1 MARRMI
7 NNCDMNRKKSSISTC
22 KVNKQL
28 NYFKEAIL
36 VQTYKQFNDSN
47 ELTASFQ
54 IQFKFKTP
62 TYKPKTPTFEIAT
75 PQTQSEEKR
84 MMDDSEDERSSDSDN
99 DDKYLLGFIM
109 GCIVGLHH
117 HSATIHGRALV
128 GLVREPHNP
137 HDPNAIQVLNTHSL
151 PVGYIERAAAAAL
164 SPLIDAHLIA
174 VEAIVPNAR
183 NKAHRIP
190 CQIHV
195 FSRLR
200 HFNAVKH
207 SLSDSGLKL
216 ITDSNPAF
224 TLSDAVAVKETK
236 AHSHSLS
243 LDAVFNFTTNR
254 VIQPSKV
261 EPPRTIITTEL
272 LRHQKEGLAWL
283 LHRENSHDLPPFWE
297 EKNGNFKSQVGI
309 DKRSKYESG
318 VRTNA
323 TLVVCPPSVMS
334 TWIAQLEEHTVPGG
348 LKTCMYYGERR
359 SKSVE
364 ELKKYDLVL
373 TTYSTLSSEQLVPEM
388 PAKKML
394 WRRIILDEAH
404 AIKNVNA
411 QQSAAVCKLNAQCR
425 WAVTGTPIQS
435 GCIDLFSIMVFLRF
449 EPFSVRSYWR
459 DLVQRSLDQG
469 TDKGLLRLQ
478 VLMDAIALRRTK
490 DATLVGLP
498 PKTTE
503 VCYVE
508 LSLEERELYDQ
519 MKEQTKT
526 LLSSFGHEDSLVPH
540 YSAVLSRILRLRQIC
555 TDLKLCKDQSLLLA
569 NIEDVSNNPELL
581 QTLLELLQ
589 DGEDFDCP
597 ICLSPPTDIVITCC
611 AHIFCRGCIL
621 RTLQNNTCC
630 PLCRHPLSESDL
642 FSAPPEPSKAD
653 SDDQYSS
660 SKSEAGLSSK
670 VSTLIKLI
678 TQSRDQH
685 PTAKSVVFSQFRK
698 LLLLLEEPLN
708 AAGFKTVRLD
718 GTMNA
723 KHRAKVIEQF
733 QAQGRD
739 GPTVLLASLRASSSG
754 INLTS
759 ASRLYFME
767 PWLNH
772 AVEEQAMDR
781 VHRIGQK
788 EDVKSPAGI
797 VDSLAIFPYTPH
809 RSSNVSIKAFLE
821 PLIGTTTT
829 VKDFAL
835 ACALVSSSSFESS
848 GVLSWTPGHLSA
860 LATSSFSELSRAHL
874 FGHISP
880 SLLDWALP
888 LLRHGEFREICYG
901 PPSDMAASRKMVALA
916 AGWCVPRPRGGRRWR
931 RLWSASPISEGGGEE
946 RKERK

>member
-1 MARRMI
+1 M
-7 NNCDMNRKKSSISTC
+7 
-22 KVNKQL
+22 
-28 NYFKEAIL
+28 
-36 VQTYKQFNDSN
+36 
-47 ELTASFQ
+47 
-54 IQFKFKTP
+54 
-62 TYKPKTPTFEIAT
+62 
-75 PQTQSEEKR
+75 
-84 MMDDSEDERSSDSDN
+84 DSDEES
-99 DDKYLLGFIM
+99 DKYLLGFIM
-109 GCIVGLHH
+109 ANIVGLQH
-117 HSATIHGRALV
+117 HSGSIHGRALV

-164 SPLIDAHLIA
+164 SPLIDAHLVT

-183 NKAHRIP
+183 KKSHRVP

-195 FSRLR
+195 FARLQN
-200 HFNAVKH
+200 FNAVKH
-207 SLSDSGLKL
+207 SVTNSGLKL
-216 ITDSNPAF
+216 ITESNPAF

-236 AHSHSLS
+236 AQNESMSV
-243 LDAVFNFTTNR
+243 DTVFNLVDRSLADSTYNR
-254 VIQPSKV
+254 VI
-261 EPPRTIITTEL
+261 EPLEPTRSIIKSEL
-272 LRHQKEGLAWL
+272 LQHQKEGLAWL
-283 LHRENSHDLPPFWE
+283 LHREKSHDLPPFWE
-297 EKNGNFKSQVGI
+297 EKNGNFVNILTDYQTRERPHPLRGGIFADDMGLGKTLTLLSLMAFDKKSQMGI
-309 DKRSKYESG
+309 SVTKKRSKVESERTLG

-334 TWIAQLEEHTVPGG
+334 TWIAELEEHTVLGG
-348 LKTCMYYGERR
+348 LKTYMYYGERR
-359 SKSVE
+359 TKNVE

-373 TTYSTLSSEQLVPEM
+373 TTYSTLSSEQLVLEM

-404 AIKNVNA
+404 AIKNFNA
-411 QQSAAVCKLNAQCR
+411 QQSAAVCKLNGECR

-490 DATLVGLP
+490 DVTLAGLP

-526 LLSSFGHEDSLVPH
+526 LLSSFGHEDSLVPQ

-555 TDLKLCKDQSLLLA
+555 TDLKLCKDQSLLIT

-581 QTLLELLQ
+581 QTLLGQLQ

-597 ICLSPPTDIVITCC
+597 ICLSPPMDIVITCC

-621 RTLQNNTCC
+621 RTLQNNNPCC

-642 FSAPPEPSKAD
+642 FSAPPESSKAD
-653 SDDQYSS
+653 GNDLYSS
-660 SKSEAGLSSK
+660 SKTGLSSK
-670 VSTLIKLI
+670 VSTLIKLL

-685 PTAKSVVFSQFRK
+685 PAAKSVVYSQFRK

-708 AAGFKTVRLD
+708 AAGFKTLRLD

-733 QAQGRD
+733 QVQGRD
-739 GPTVLLASLRASSSG
+739 GPTVLLASLRASSAG

-767 PWLNH
+767 PWWNH

-788 EDVKSPAGI
+788 EAVKVVRLIAQ
-797 VDSLAIFPYTPH
+797 
-809 RSSNVSIKAFLE
+809 NSIEEKMLMLQE
-821 PLIGTTTT
+821 KKKQLSR
-829 VKDFAL
+829 K
-835 ACALVSSSSFESS
+835 SS
-848 GVLSWTPGHLSA
+848 GTGLKGMGMNDIR
-860 LATSSFSELSRAHL
+860 F
-874 FGHISP
+874 
-880 SLLDWALP
+880 LLD
-888 LLRHGEFREICYG
+888 
-901 PPSDMAASRKMVALA
+901 
-916 AGWCVPRPRGGRRWR
+916 
-931 RLWSASPISEGGGEE
+931 
-946 RKERK
+946 